1 MKTFTQTIDDDY
13 NKYLATLMHT
23 KWNGAYYVATWE
35 DTRDFFIKY
44 FSEMG
49 MDFDKAVD
57 EKVQDILDKVFKKIS
72 TQEVVQEVM
81 KQYKEKEVVK
91 DCHGLEY
98 VKERYQDMEK
108 QKETVLVEKEIW
120 EQALNYIQC
129 WPPQPPVPYTTTV
142 SGTCPHPFR
151 RREWYTTS
159 CYKCYECGKI
169 IT

>member
-1 MKTFTQTIDDDY
+1 
-13 NKYLATLMHT
+13 
-23 KWNGAYYVATWE
+23 
-35 DTRDFFIKY
+35 
-44 FSEMG
+44 MG

-129 WPPQPPVPYTTTV
+129 
-142 SGTCPHPFR
+142 
-151 RREWYTTS
+151 
-159 CYKCYECGKI
+159 
-169 IT
+169 